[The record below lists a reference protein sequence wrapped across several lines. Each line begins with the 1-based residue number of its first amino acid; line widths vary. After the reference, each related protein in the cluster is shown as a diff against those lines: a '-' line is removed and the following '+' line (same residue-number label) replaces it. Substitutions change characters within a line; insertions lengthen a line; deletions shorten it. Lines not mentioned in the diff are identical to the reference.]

1 MQQIEQRMTGFS
13 CLSTAPPMRRPRGR
27 RTLRVIA
34 GLSPAIHDDALRI
47 TLRRVSGSAAKAAAV
62 IVNGEIMP
70 GKTFVLVHGAWHGG
84 WCWRR
89 VADLLEKQGHKVFTP
104 TLTGL
109 GERSHLLRAGINVS
123 THVTD
128 VVNVLKWEG
137 LSDVV
142 LCGHSYGGLVVSGVA
157 EQAGGQIGSIVFL
170 DAFVPDDGD
179 SMAELTSGAV
189 RDNLKIASERG
200 DLGVPARSAAAFLV
214 NEKDRAWV
222 DAMCVPQ
229 PIGTMTEAM
238 KLTGAREKI
247 AKKSYIRAGA
257 YPNPGFDKAL
267 ARVKADKTWRTYDVP
282 CGHDVM
288 VDMPERLAEI
298 LVEVG

>member
-1 MQQIEQRMTGFS
+1 MPLASLPG
-13 CLSTAPPMRRPRGR
+13 
-27 RTLRVIA
+27 VD
-34 GLSPAIHDDALRI
+34 PAIHDENATKRCNGASDA
-47 TLRRVSGSAAKAAAV
+47 
-62 IVNGEIMP
+62 
-70 GKTFVLVHGAWHGG
+70 GKIFVLVHGAWHGG
-84 WCWRR
+84 WCCGGG
-89 VADLLEKQGHKVFTP
+89 DLLERQGHKVFTP

-157 EQAGGQIGSIVFL
+157 EQAAGQIGSIVFL
-170 DAFVPDDGD
+170 DAFVPDNGD
-179 SMAELTSGAV
+179 SMAALTSGAV

-214 NEKDRAWV
+214 NAKDQAWV

-229 PIGTMTEAM
+229 PIGTMTEVM
-238 KLTGAREKI
+238 KLTGARETI
-247 AKKSYIRAGA
+247 GKKSYIRAGA
-257 YPNPGFDKAL
+257 YPNPGL
-267 ARVKADKTWRTYDVP
+267 RQGIWRGWKGGQVVA
-282 CGHDVM
+282 H
-288 VDMPERLAEI
+288 L
-298 LVEVG
+298 